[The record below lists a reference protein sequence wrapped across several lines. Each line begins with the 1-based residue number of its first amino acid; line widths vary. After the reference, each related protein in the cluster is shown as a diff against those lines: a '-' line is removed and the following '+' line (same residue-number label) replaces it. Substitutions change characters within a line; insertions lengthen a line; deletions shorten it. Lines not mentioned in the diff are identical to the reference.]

1 MTNEESDK
9 LKRLYEFYEQ
19 PMYRIA
25 FSVLHNSELAE
36 DAVSDAF
43 ERIIKKIHN
52 FKEIPSDKTK
62 SYIVKII
69 KSTSINIYRK
79 NKRTVEREIPIDDE
93 MFQYED
99 IGQDVEID
107 IIRKESKKSIFS
119 MLKKLGETDEKIV
132 ILRCLKELSW
142 KEVAEKMSIT
152 EVSARK
158 RFERSRKRLIS
169 MKGEI
174 DDE

>member
-1 MTNEESDK
+1 
-9 LKRLYEFYEQ
+9 
-19 PMYRIA
+19 
-25 FSVLHNSELAE
+25 
-36 DAVSDAF
+36 
-43 ERIIKKIHN
+43 
-52 FKEIPSDKTK
+52 
-62 SYIVKII
+62 
-69 KSTSINIYRK
+69 
-79 NKRTVEREIPIDDE
+79 

-99 IGQDVEID
+99 IGQDVEVD